1 MKKILS
7 LVLALAMVLSMGL
20 SIAQADEPTKI
31 VWWVYNASDAPI
43 DTQLVVD
50 AANAYSAE
58 KIGVTVE
65 LIFKN
70 EEQFDLSMNT
80 GEYYDMTFTCDW
92 ANNFVD
98 NALDGMFYDITELV
112 KTETPALYECID
124 QKYWDVA
131 GSIDGVIY
139 AVPTL
144 KDMASQQF
152 FRMDKERYEAM
163 GFTLPAT
170 IKFADLEPM
179 LKAYKE
185 TYNDYPMAMGKG
197 GLAGMTN
204 LAQWIAGSY
213 LCSPYSFAGTEME
226 NKIVPFWESEEL
238 MEMYRLLHKW
248 YTLGYINPDAATV
261 ESQGKEVRT
270 IRSGSAWP
278 GYYTGYTSWGDMQ
291 VQGVC
296 YAGPFMSIATMRGAM
311 NAINAAH
318 METAEGKEKAIA
330 CLKYLELLNTDRTFR
345 DILRFGI
352 EGTHFNYVDVDG
364 VKAVKRTEQGDAN
377 WSMDGFVTG
386 SVVNASVTSDA
397 IYDWDEIF
405 KGYENALVSTL
416 GAFNFDKANV
426 EAEHAACNA
435 VMAKY
440 TAEMLT
446 GTLDIDAKLPEIQA
460 ELKAAGYEA
469 VLAEAQAQL
478 DAYLGK

>member
-20 SIAQADEPTKI
+20 CTAQAEEPIKI
-31 VWWVYNASDAPI
+31 VWWVYASGDAPI

-92 ANNFVD
+92 ANDFVT
-98 NALDGMFYDITELV
+98 NAYNEMFMDITDLV
-112 KTETPALYECID
+112 KTATPALYETID

-131 GSIDGVIY
+131 GSLNGVIY

-152 FRMDKERYEAM
+152 FRMDKERYEAL
-163 GFTLPAT
+163 GFTLPDY
-170 IKFADLEPM
+170 IEFRDLEPM

-185 TYNDYPMAMGKG
+185 TYNEYPMAMGKA
-197 GLAGMTN
+197 GLTGMTN
-204 LAQWIAGSY
+204 SAQWIAGSY
-213 LCSPYSFAGTEME
+213 LCSPYHLAGTERE
-226 NKIVPFWESEEL
+226 NQIIPFWEDEVL
-238 MEMYRLLHKW
+238 MERYQLLHKW
-248 YTLGYINPDAATV
+248 YELGYINPDAATV

-278 GYYTGYTSWGDMQ
+278 GYYVGHTSWGDME

-296 YAGPFMSIATMRGAM
+296 YAGPFMSTATMRGAM
-311 NAINAAH
+311 NAINAAAT
-318 METAEGKEKAIA
+318 EEKAIA

-345 DILRFGI
+345 DILRFGV

-364 VKAVKRTEQGDAN
+364 VKAVERTDAGTNN

-397 IYDWDEIF
+397 IYDWEEIF
-405 KGYENALVSTL
+405 KGYENAIVSTL
-416 GAFNFDKANV
+416 GTFSFNNADV
-426 EAEHAACNA
+426 EAECAACSA
-435 VMAKY
+435 VMGKY

-446 GTLDIDAKLPEIQA
+446 GTLDIDEKLPQIKEELEKAGIYVIQA
-460 ELKAAGYEA
+460 E
-469 VLAEAQAQL
+469 AQRQL
-478 DAYLGK
+478 DEYLASQK

>member
-7 LVLALAMVLSMGL
+7 LVLALTMVLSMGL
-20 SIAQADEPTKI
+20 CTAQAEEPIKI
-31 VWWVYNASDAPI
+31 VWWVYASGDAPI
-43 DTQLVVD
+43 DTKLVVD

-98 NALDGMFYDITELV
+98 NAINEMFYDITDLV
-112 KTETPALYECID
+112 KTATPALYECID

-152 FRMDKERYEAM
+152 FRMDKERYEAL
-163 GFTLPAT
+163 GFTLPET

-185 TYNDYPMAMGKG
+185 TYNEYPMAMGKG
-197 GLAGMTN
+197 GLTGMTN

-248 YTLGYINPDAATV
+248 YDLGYINPDAATI

-278 GYYTGYTSWGDMQ
+278 GYYAGYTSWGAME

-311 NAINAAH
+311 NAVNAAAT
-318 METAEGKEKAIA
+318 EEKAIA

-364 VKAVKRTEQGDAN
+364 VKAVERTEQGDKN

-386 SVVNASVTSDA
+386 SVVNASVTSNA
-397 IYDWDEIF
+397 IYDWEKIYE
-405 KGYENALVSTL
+405 GYENALVSTL
-416 GAFNFDKANV
+416 GAFNFDKTDV

-440 TAEMLT
+440 TAELLT
-446 GTLDIDAKLPEIQA
+446 GTIDIDEKLPTIKA
-460 ELKAAGYEA
+460 ELEAAGYEA
-469 VLAEAQAQL
+469 VLEAAQSQL